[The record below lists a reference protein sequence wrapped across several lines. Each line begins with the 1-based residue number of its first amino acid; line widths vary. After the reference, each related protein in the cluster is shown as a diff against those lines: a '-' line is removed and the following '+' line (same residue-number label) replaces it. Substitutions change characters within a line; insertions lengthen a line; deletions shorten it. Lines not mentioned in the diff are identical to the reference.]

1 MAVRIQLRRDTAA
14 NWVSADP
21 VLRAG
26 EIGIETD
33 TLKFK
38 IGTGA
43 TWTATPNYANVT
55 PSGLSNSLNQYILAA
70 DQGAPGGPA
79 ELDSNGDLVIPENS
93 IILWND
99 ADYTYNTTVTATQ
112 PTEDRTITLPNNSGT
127 VALTSDIVTS
137 TTGISEGTNLYFTD
151 DRAAGTHTNISVS
164 YNDNAGSISLTGA
177 QTYSNEDAV
186 DAVAAAIAAGTQTN
200 ISVTYDDANNSI
212 SFNASGGVSS
222 LTGTANEV
230 EVSASTGAITV
241 GLPNDVT
248 ISNNLTVTGDIA
260 AADSLQLTTN
270 AAEGSATGK
279 LIWDDGEGVPAIG
292 LKGGNVDL
300 KIGSQEVALCY
311 NGTGSTIAKG
321 SVVYI
326 SGAQGQRPRISL
338 SDADTEATSSK
349 TFGVVAESIA
359 DGAEGFVTTF
369 GIVAGIDTS
378 AFTVGDALWLS
389 STAGGLTATKPS
401 APVHSVF
408 VGYCLNAHASSGRIF
423 VNPQNGYELQELHN
437 VAISS
442 VANDDVLKYDS
453 TLGVW
458 KNTKTL
464 SITDLTLSGNLTVN
478 GTTTTVNTSDLV
490 VNDPLIYIGEG
501 NTGNSVDLGF
511 VSSFNNGTYQHS
523 GLVRDASDNKWKL
536 FKGVTDEPTTTVN
549 FTQGSLDT
557 LAVATLEGNVSGNLT
572 GNVTG
577 NVTGN
582 LTGNA
587 DTVTNGVYTT
597 GSYADPAW
605 ITGLAWSKIS
615 STPTTV
621 SGYGIT
627 NAAVLNASNTFTSDK
642 NTFAAQSA
650 TSDAIIDLP
659 MPSGQAYPGILTRS
673 NTSWIT
679 ALNPTGLDSYW
690 QARFQPQTTSTVPL
704 YVKGLASQTA
714 NLQEWRNSSGTVL
727 ANIDSS
733 GNFVIGRSG
742 SGSLGNGLITL
753 QGVTAQSLYSSDNTS
768 ALNSRIIFL
777 RGNSAGTVMS
787 ITSKGDTAHGVA
799 ALVITNGGFSTEI
812 TGFGYNGNIYTNL
825 QSATAVGLTIKAA
838 SSQSANLQEW
848 QNSSGTVL
856 AKVQS
861 NGVIDT
867 SQYINMST
875 SGNAGIAVG
884 GIYRIRMTNGN
895 TRVQSS
901 NGAIT
906 TLTVEGVASQTA
918 NLQEWQ
924 NSSGTVLA
932 SVNAS
937 GQFVG
942 DGSQLTGLTTALTTP
957 STVTLSANTATTVD
971 TTALSGFTSLE
982 YMVSLKQGSKVRT
995 SKVVL
1000 QTDGTSVDMTEFAIT
1015 ETGGTMSGVV
1025 ISATTSGSDAVLQA
1039 TVTDASS
1046 TNVTVKLAKIKL

>member
-55 PSGLSNSLNQYILAA
+55 PSGLSNSLGSYILASS
-70 DQGAPGGPA
+70 QGNPGGPA

-112 PTEDRTITLPNNSGT
+112 PTADRTITLPNNSGT

-151 DRAAGTHTNISVS
+151 DRAQDAVAAALAAGTHTNISVS

-200 ISVTYDDANNSI
+200 ISVTYDDINNSI

-260 AADSLQLTTN
+260 AADSLQLTTS

-369 GIVAGIDTS
+369 GVVAGIDTS
-378 AFTVGDALWLS
+378 AFTAGDALWLS
-389 STAGGLTATKPS
+389 STAGGLTSTKPS

-557 LAVATLEGNVSGNLT
+557 LAVAILEGNVSGNLT

-587 DTVTNGVYTT
+587 DTVTNGVVTT
-597 GSYADPAW
+597 GSYTDPSW
-605 ITGLAWSKIS
+605 ITSLGWSKIS
-615 STPTTV
+615 STPTTIA
-621 SGYGIT
+621 GYGIT
-627 NAAVLNASNTFTSDK
+627 NAVVTDAANT
-642 NTFAAQSA
+642 
-650 TSDAIIDLP
+650 
-659 MPSGQAYPGILTRS
+659 
-673 NTSWIT
+673 IT
-679 ALNPTGLDSYW
+679 AAS
-690 QARFQPQTTSTVPL
+690 ASTKPL
-704 YVKGLASQTA
+704 
-714 NLQEWRNSSGTVL
+714 
-727 ANIDSS
+727 I
-733 GNFVIGRSG
+733 
-742 SGSLGNGLITL
+742 
-753 QGVTAQSLYSSDNTS
+753 
-768 ALNSRIIFL
+768 
-777 RGNSAGTVMS
+777 
-787 ITSKGDTAHGVA
+787 
-799 ALVITNGGFSTEI
+799 
-812 TGFGYNGNIYTNL
+812 
-825 QSATAVGLTIKAA
+825 IKAA
-838 SSQSANLQEW
+838 ASQSANLQEW

-895 TRVQSS
+895 TRVQSG

-906 TLTVEGVASQTA
+906 TLTVEGVASQTANLQEWQDSSGTVLANINSGGQGSFKSTTLTASSSGNSALTLVAASGQTAPLLTAPGGTQINSSGNYLTTPGLTVSYVADFSAGASNVTPIYIKGAASQSANLQEWQNSSGTVLATVASTGTIKSGAFSSPTDLGSYINFNSTSGAMLVGIRSASDIGMIVKGASSQSA